1 LKICVDTVVLI
12 DVLKDEFRADQER
25 LYAALT
31 AKESLIIPTV
41 VFAELMP
48 QFEGDTKKGRSFLK
62 DHKISIFDLDLESV
76 SIAGTRWM
84 RYLKRKTKMKCPDC
98 SHQFS
103 QRAHFLSDF
112 YIGGFALAKCD
123 AILTRDRGIYG
134 KYFPELK
141 NYKPN

>member
-48 QFEGDTKKGRSFLK
+48 
-62 DHKISIFDLDLESV
+62 H
-76 SIAGTRWM
+76 
-84 RYLKRKTKMKCPDC
+84 P
-98 SHQFS
+98 
-103 QRAHFLSDF
+103 
-112 YIGGFALAKCD
+112 
-123 AILTRDRGIYG
+123 
-134 KYFPELK
+134 
-141 NYKPN
+141 